1 MKYTSFQLRVQAKKT
16 NSSSCFKM
24 PLAEKET
31 RRILIIF
38 SRQKKNKTP
47 SLLNLPF
54 KVKTVIKVQ
63 ESTSSEKK

>member
-1 MKYTSFQLRVQAKKT
+1 MKYTPSQLRVQAKKT
-16 NSSSCFKM
+16 NPSSCFKM
-24 PLAEKET
+24 PLAKKET

-63 ESTSSEKK
+63 KSTSSENK